1 MYIIC
6 ILYIIYILYV
16 YYIYIYIYAYIY
28 VYIYCIYI
36 LCKCIIY
43 TFNDVPFKIS
53 LYFDLSQIFYG
64 LTTLIKKR

>member
-6 ILYIIYILYV
+6 ILNIIYILYV
-16 YYIYIYIYAYIY
+16 YYIYIYAYIY